1 VFAVDDPMFPSNA
14 GPWRLSVADG
24 TAEVER
30 ADGADAKPLAIGALS
45 AMFSGYLRPHD
56 AVRVGLMDAGDP
68 AVEAFS
74 TLFAGPDPWTG
85 FFF

>member
-1 VFAVDDPMFPSNA
+1 MFPSNA
-14 GPWRLSVADG
+14 GPWRLSVAG
-24 TAEVER
+24 GRAEVER
-30 ADGADAKPLAIGALS
+30 ADGVDAKRLAIGALS
-45 AMFSGYLRPHD
+45 AMFTGYLRPHD

-68 AVEAFS
+68 AVEALS